1 MAVDLRNH
9 GESSWV
15 PPVSFGLY
23 EAADVRAAA
32 AAVGAQAVPIFF
44 SRKAYLVAEQ
54 RFAREAATL
63 GHRALS
69 WSATPFAALAHPA
82 ISPSFRAFFF
92 HAGDLSSGG
101 FPEPGI
107 Q

>member
-1 MAVDLRNH
+1 MVAVDLRNH

-44 SRKAYLVAEQ
+44 SPSPFL
-54 RFAREAATL
+54 
-63 GHRALS
+63 
-69 WSATPFAALAHPA
+69 TPGTPNPTG
-82 ISPSFRAFFF
+82 PS
-92 HAGDLSSGG
+92 
-101 FPEPGI
+101 I
-107 Q
+107 